1 MVNKEAWCRY
11 RQQKMRLA
19 GLIREQIRIYEE
31 NVVEKI
37 KRNGRNGGL
46 WDNINKLRGKEVKRG
61 KFAVFDETGGKLEEE
76 DAKREMSR
84 HWGEIYSCLLYTS
97 PSPRDKRQSRMPSS
111 A

>member
-61 KFAVFDETGGKLEEE
+61 KFALCSVRWGWRKIGGGRCEKGNEQILG
-76 DAKREMSR
+76 RN
-84 HWGEIYSCLLYTS
+84 I
-97 PSPRDKRQSRMPSS
+97 
-111 A
+111 